1 VVQKEH
7 TNCSKFASVSRTVMD
22 AITRYKKTA
31 VPEKESSCPNCL
43 RIVFEETS
51 TKEQVSSI
59 VTNLESTRKYP

>member
-1 VVQKEH
+1 
-7 TNCSKFASVSRTVMD
+7 MD